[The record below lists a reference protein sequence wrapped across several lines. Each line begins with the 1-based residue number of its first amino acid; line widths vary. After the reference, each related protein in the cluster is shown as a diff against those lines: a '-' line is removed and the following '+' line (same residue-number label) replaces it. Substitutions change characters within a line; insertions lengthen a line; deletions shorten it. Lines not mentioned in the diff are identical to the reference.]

1 VKARGKKGGKAAGA
15 KVGVN
20 RARAAPSRGAR
31 SKTARATRGSPS
43 RDARLSRI
51 RLLALDVDGVLT
63 DGRIAYGAYGPA
75 DQIQHFHVQDGLA
88 LRWLAREGVAIAWI
102 TGRGCMANI
111 QRARELEIDE
121 LCERVEDKGAALRE
135 IQTRRSIAI
144 EETVAMGDDLPDLAL
159 RAASGFFAAPA
170 NAAAEVRMHADLVT
184 RASGGAGAVRELVEA
199 ILRAKGRWQAILDAA
214 LR

>member
-1 VKARGKKGGKAAGA
+1 VKARGKRRGGAASA
-15 KVGVN
+15 KVEAERGG
-20 RARAAPSRGAR
+20 RERRPSDG
-31 SKTARATRGSPS
+31 
-43 RDARLSRI
+43 DARLDADERLARV

-88 LRWLAREGVAIAWI
+88 LRWLSREGVAIAWI

-121 LCERVEDKGAALRE
+121 LCERVEDKSAALRE
-135 IQTRRSIAI
+135 IQARRAISI
-144 EETVAMGDDLPDLAL
+144 EETAAMGDDLPDLAL

-170 NAAAEVRMHADLVT
+170 NAVAEIKSRADLVT
-184 RASGGAGAVRELVEA
+184 RASGGGGAVRELVEA